1 MEVFKLT
8 LDQMIVLFIFMLI
21 GFILRKKKIEP
32 QNAQTVL
39 SRAVAYV
46 FMPAMNFRNLLKNA
60 TVESFAENS
69 SLLLYGVSLLAVML
83 LLSYP
88 YTKVLFARDEKTP
101 ENEYARN
108 IYKYAFAMANFGYVG
123 NVLILGVF
131 GEAMLYKYQIFT
143 LPLSIAVNS
152 WGMYIMVPKHEGKG
166 IGHLFKG
173 LLNPLLIS
181 VVLGFTC
188 GMLGVGKFLETS
200 APKVNEILLKLLDQA
215 SDCVGPVCMLLAGM
229 VVGNYA
235 MKSLFRNPK
244 VYITT
249 FLRLIGI
256 PAVMMGVLKLLGT
269 PDEVLSLAL
278 IAFATPI
285 GLNVIVF
292 PATYGSDTKPG
303 AGMVLIS
310 NVLAVATIPL
320 MYLLFVEL
328 L

>member
-69 SLLLYGVSLLAVML
+69 KLLLYSASILGVLLA
-83 LLSYP
+83 LSYP
-88 YTKVLFARDEKTP
+88 YTKLLFARSEKTP

-152 WGMYIMVPKHEGKG
+152 WGMYIMIPKHEGKG
-166 IGHLFKG
+166 IRHLFKG
-173 LLNPLLIS
+173 LVNPLLIS
-181 VVLGFTC
+181 VVLGFTL
-188 GMLGVGKFLETS
+188 GMLGVEKAMAS
-200 APKVNEILLKLLDQA
+200 SVPKVHEILLKVLEQA
-215 SDCVGPVCMLLAGM
+215 SACVGPVCMLLAGM
-229 VVGNYA
+229 VVGNYEI
-235 MKSLFRNPK
+235 KSLFRHRK

-256 PAVMMGVLKLLGT
+256 PAAMMGVLRLIGA
-269 PDEVLSLAL
+269 PDDLLSLAL
-278 IAFATPI
+278 VAFATPI